1 MKQLMPFMKTLLM
14 VYINCMYTC
23 IGITIP
29 LSHAGRLPEPEKSDV
44 LNMLQNELGIYKLY
58 IHIQCFINQW
68 YLITGVNT
76 VSFSDWE
83 AIDRHEIREG
93 TRRGKPREKI
103 VDFNK
108 MMDIIN
114 TNR

>member
-1 MKQLMPFMKTLLM
+1 M
-14 VYINCMYTC
+14 
-23 IGITIP
+23 
-29 LSHAGRLPEPEKSDV
+29 
-44 LNMLQNELGIYKLY
+44 
-58 IHIQCFINQW
+58 
-68 YLITGVNT
+68 
-76 VSFSDWE
+76 SFSDWE

>member
-1 MKQLMPFMKTLLM
+1 MKQLMPFVKTLLM
-14 VYINCMYTC
+14 VYNFINCMYTC
-23 IGITIP
+23 ICITI
-29 LSHAGRLPEPEKSDV
+29 HAGRLPEPEKSDV
-44 LNMLQNELGIYKLY
+44 LNMLQNELGISYIY

-83 AIDRHEIREG
+83 TIDRHEIREG